1 MIHPNEP
8 TLAELLEIQKQELTN
23 AQRSVLERQ
32 IAKHKRVLKESE

>member
-23 AQRSVLERQ
+23 AQKSVLNSQ
-32 IAKHKRVLKESE
+32 IAKHKRILKKSA